1 MTDADRPPLDERL
14 TTKSAMETG
23 VAEGVAAFPD
33 QMAEPVDLALDRL
46 DAMSARPD
54 LTVAEAARLA
64 KVNPRTI
71 RRRLSQ
77 GSVLPNAHRDASGQ
91 WLIPPDDL
99 VAAGFDL
106 ADTDPSEPDLSTP
119 ESTPVIDSPVDSP
132 QPAADSVSVAPD
144 AQYDWRTRAIVA
156 EALMDEKDARL
167 AEKDRTLAAKDDALD
182 ALRVT
187 VQALRA
193 LGTGAGTMALNV
205 TPSRPEPTDDTDL
218 RAELAD
224 ALRRAEVAE
233 QRRGLAEHDRNA
245 ARASAAG
252 VKGVRGSDL
261 PFSNRS
267 GGSAPTPATS
277 TKPLPPPSLPPARRR
292 WWSRS

>member
-14 TTKSAMETG
+14 TTKSAMESGTP
-23 VAEGVAAFPD
+23 EGVAAFPD

-46 DAMSARPD
+46 AEMDGQSDDTDTRPD

-71 RRRLSQ
+71 RRRLTQ

-106 ADTDPSEPDLSTP
+106 SDTDASEPNLSTP
-119 ESTPVIDSPVDSP
+119 ESTAVTDSPVDSAE
-132 QPAADSVSVAPD
+132 QATGLGERSTSDPD
-144 AQYDWRTRAIVA
+144 AWRRRAEVA
-156 EALMDEKDARL
+156 EALVAEVRERLADKDATIAASAGTVEAQNATITSMHRQL
-167 AEKDRTLAAKDDALD
+167 IDREAEVAALSRKAEALD
-182 ALRVT
+182 A
-187 VQALRA
+187 
-193 LGTGAGTMALNV
+193 GAGTMALDV
-205 TPSRPEPTDDTDL
+205 TPGRPEPTDDTDL

-224 ALRRAEVAE
+224 AIRR
-233 QRRGLAEHDRNA
+233 
-245 ARASAAG
+245 AG
-252 VKGVRGSDL
+252 VKGVRGS
-261 PFSNRS
+261 
-267 GGSAPTPATS
+267 APAPS
-277 TKPLPPPSLPPARRR
+277 TKPLPPPHLPPARRR